1 MPAMFFLSRGEV
13 RLSWRD
19 DQRRLRYQARMP
31 SLVVRVYDPVKGL
44 TTGGEELLDAPGSK
58 WIDLQDPDEAIMAR
72 LGTRFG
78 LHKLAIE
85 DCLHLDQRP
94 KLEDYP
100 GHEFLV
106 VQGFCG
112 TDEKDPAQ
120 VELHEMHSFLGDSWL
135 ITVHQKPHPAVAKAF
150 ERIVQ
155 QPAETMGRGVD
166 FVAYL
171 VVDALIDEN
180 FPVLDRF
187 NDELEDL
194 ETAIFE
200 KPSQNQ
206 LKRMFALKRALVEVR
221 RVLSPQRDM
230 VGMLARRGVPH
241 VSERTALYFRDV
253 FDHLVR
259 LYEQIDACRDLL
271 GNAMDGYLSV
281 MANRTA
287 DVNKQLTVIATI
299 FLPLSFVVG
308 FFGQNF
314 DVLSGPLFFDAM
326 LVSMVLVPVV
336 MIGWFKY
343 KRWF

>member
-1 MPAMFFLSRGEV
+1 
-13 RLSWRD
+13 
-19 DQRRLRYQARMP
+19 MP

-44 TTGGEELLDAPGSK
+44 TAGGEELLDAAGAK
-58 WIDLQDPDEAIMAR
+58 WVEVEGPDEVLMGR
-72 LGTRFG
+72 LATRFG
-78 LHKLAIE
+78 LHKLAVE

-94 KLEDYP
+94 KVEDFP

-112 TDEKDPAQ
+112 NDPNDPAN
-120 VELHEMHSFLGDSWL
+120 VELHELHTLLGPDWV
-135 ITVHQKPHPAVAKAF
+135 ITVHDKPHPAIAKIAGRVA
-150 ERIVQ
+150 E
-155 QPAETMGRGVD
+155 QPAETLGRGVD

-171 VVDALIDEN
+171 VIDAMVDEN
-180 FPVLDRF
+180 FPILDRF

-194 ETAIFE
+194 ETAVFE
-200 KPSQNQ
+200 QPSQQ
-206 LKRMFALKRALVEVR
+206 HLKRMFALKRALVEVR

-230 VGMLARRGVPH
+230 VGLLSRRGVPF
-241 VSERTALYFRDV
+241 VSERTTLYFRDV

-259 LYEQIDACRDLL
+259 LYEQIDSCRDLL

-281 MANRTA
+281 QANKTA
-287 DVNKQLTVIATI
+287 DVSKQLAVIATI

-314 DVLSGPLFFDAM
+314 DVLSGPIYFEAM
-326 LVSMVLVPVV
+326 LASMVLVPAV
-336 MIGWFKY
+336 MIWWFKH